1 PRHDE
6 GGARRGRARAR
17 GLRDRVGRRARGGR
31 APRGAPALLRHVR
44 ARPRARPR
52 ARALR
57 GRGRAR
63 DEHAGAALRARS
75 RHAPRRRARGPRAP
89 RSREAERRGELR
101 RAGALPR
108 GDPPR
113 LRARSSRAA
122 RRRTDRAPRG
132 RSAPS
137 MNELA
142 WRVLGA
148 VFFLGVIA
156 WRLGWWW
163 DGGSAVFWVE
173 TSVYALIVL
182 AYVRRTPAY
191 ERAHGALEV
200 LLPLVGAVAP
210 FALLAAPWR
219 PVVSE

>member
-1 PRHDE
+1 
-6 GGARRGRARAR
+6 
-17 GLRDRVGRRARGGR
+17 
-31 APRGAPALLRHVR
+31 
-44 ARPRARPR
+44 
-52 ARALR
+52 
-57 GRGRAR
+57 
-63 DEHAGAALRARS
+63 
-75 RHAPRRRARGPRAP
+75 
-89 RSREAERRGELR
+89 
-101 RAGALPR
+101 
-108 GDPPR
+108 
-113 LRARSSRAA
+113 
-122 RRRTDRAPRG
+122 
-132 RSAPS
+132 

-219 PVVSE
+219 PVVSERAYVALLLAGGGLAAVSYAFLGGSFAILVEARALRASGPYRFVRHPIYLGQLIAATGVFLGRCVFWEGLVLAAFASVQVARAVLEERKLLRATPGYAEYRARTWMLVPFVL